1 MIISNSDDPNA
12 SQSQK
17 AVSLGKLPVWGWVLI
32 FSLLAT
38 GMFWSGFF
46 HIGQASPEIRTLD
59 SISYTTRINSV
70 DGAVLHL
77 IPAGEF
83 QMGSVPSA
91 GAPQEI
97 HPVYLDDFWMY
108 ETEVTNQMYA
118 EFLNV
123 TKPDD
128 EILEDYIDTGD
139 SDLQIEISGRKYHV
153 LEPFV
158 DLPMIEVSWLGAQAY
173 CEWAGGSLPTEA
185 QWEKAARGGLEGKEF
200 PWGNKYPSCNTEDI
214 HGALIPD
221 CGQQSITVGSF
232 SPNGY
237 GLYDMVGNVWEW
249 VADWY
254 RYDYYGSSPYENPTG
269 PQSGR
274 FRVLRGGSW
283 YYDLFGGR
291 VGHRYNF
298 NPGSTFNY
306 FGFRCA
312 QNP

>member
-1 MIISNSDDPNA
+1 MLNSNSDDHNA

-17 AVSLGKLPVWGWVLI
+17 SISKAKLPAWGWVFI
-32 FSLLAT
+32 FLLAL
-38 GMFWSGFF
+38 GMFWSGYSL
-46 HIGQASPEIRTLD
+46 GQASPETRTLE
-59 SISYTTRINSV
+59 SIDDTTKMNSV
-70 DGAVLHL
+70 DSAKLHL

-91 GAPQEI
+91 GDPQEI

-118 EFLNV
+118 KFLNA
-123 TKPDD
+123 TKPDN
-128 EILEDYIDTGD
+128 ETLEDYIDTED
-139 SDLQIEISGRKYHV
+139 SDLQIEKSGRMYHAI
-153 LEPFV
+153 EPFV
-158 DLPMIEVSWLGAQAY
+158 DYPMIEVSWTGAQAY

-185 QWEKAARGGLEGKEF
+185 QWEKAARGGLESKEF
-200 PWGNKYPSCNTEDI
+200 PWGDQYPSCNTEDI
-214 HGALIPD
+214 HGALISD

-254 RYDYYGSSPYENPTG
+254 SYDYYGISPYENPTG
-269 PQSGR
+269 PQGGR

-291 VGHRYNF
+291 VSHRYNF

-312 QNP
+312 QNH